1 MKNYK
6 VLISEEGETDEW
18 TNIKANNIDHL
29 YAILDCEGWDVI
41 DIKE

>member
-6 VLISEEGETDEW
+6 VLISEDGETNEW
-18 TNIKANNIDHL
+18 KSVSADNIDHL